1 MDSYHIIGGNRISG
15 SHKLTGAKNGVL
27 PILAASLVT
36 GDVCTI
42 HNCPDLLDVSTM
54 LTILNELGCITQR
67 EGNTITVDSS
77 QLTQSYIPKVLGKEM
92 RSSVFLLGPML
103 ARCGTVEMSHPGG
116 CAIGA
121 RPIDLHLKAL
131 QKMGAEIEEENG
143 RLLCRASNLQ
153 GTTIRLDFP
162 SVGATENIMMAAL
175 SANGETRIVHP
186 AKEPEIEDLQNFLN
200 ACGASITGAGSG
212 EIVISGGKL
221 LHGAEHKVIPD
232 RIEAGTFLAAAAVTK
247 GEILLENAAPSQM
260 ASTLAKFREMGCSL
274 RTEQNRIYL
283 KAPERLKAVREIKTL
298 PYPGFPTDMQSQFL
312 ILMMLADGQ
321 SKMTETIFENR
332 FKQVDFLRKMGAEI
346 ELCASTAKVT
356 GVEGLRGSR
365 VEAKDLR
372 GGAAMVLAGL
382 AASGETIVEN
392 ICHIDRGYGKFEV
405 ALKKLGARIER
416 IQEDEREFKEF
427 KCEEA

>member
-1 MDSYHIIGGNRISG
+1 MDSYHIIGGKRISG

-36 GDVCTI
+36 GETCTI
-42 HNCPDLLDVSTM
+42 HNCPDLLDVNTM
-54 LTILNELGCITQR
+54 LTILKELGCKVQR
-67 EGNTITVDSS
+67 EKNTVIVDSS

-103 ARCGTVEMSHPGG
+103 ARCGAVEMSHPGG

-131 QKMGAEIEEENG
+131 QKMGAKVEEENEK
-143 RLLCRASNLQ
+143 LFCRALKLK

-175 SANGETRIVHP
+175 SAEGETRIVHP

-200 ACGASITGAGSG
+200 ACGASIVGAGTG
-212 EIVISGGKL
+212 EIVISGGKP
-221 LHGAEHKVIPD
+221 LHGAEYKVIPD

-247 GEILLENAAPSQM
+247 GELLLENAAPFQM

-274 RTEQNRIYL
+274 RTEQDRIYL
-283 KAPERLKAVREIKTL
+283 KAPQRLKAVKEIKTL

-312 ILMMLADGQ
+312 TLMSLADGQ

-332 FKQVDFLRKMGAEI
+332 FKQIDALKNMGAQI
-346 ELCASTAKVT
+346 ELQGCSAKVI
-356 GVEGLRGSR
+356 GVEELRGCH

-372 GGAAMVLAGL
+372 GGAAMVIAGL
-382 AASGETIVEN
+382 AASGETIVEK
-392 ICHIDRGYGKFEV
+392 ICHIDRGYDKFEV
-405 ALKKLGARIER
+405 ALKNLGARIER
-416 IQEDEREFKEF
+416 IQEDEREKNY
-427 KCEEA
+427 KCEKA